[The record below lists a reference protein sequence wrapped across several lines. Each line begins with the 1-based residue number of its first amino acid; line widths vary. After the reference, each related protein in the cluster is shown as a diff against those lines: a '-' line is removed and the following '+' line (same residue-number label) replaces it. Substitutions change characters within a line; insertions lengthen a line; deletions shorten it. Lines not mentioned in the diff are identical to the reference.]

1 LTAFRALCYFEF
13 AAPEGG
19 TASPLKSA
27 LLVLAATR
35 SRVITGFNTD
45 IQHGGVT
52 YHVQTEDKG
61 LETPLI
67 LSLVY
72 VGGAI
77 IASKRTP
84 YEDLLATGFDEKVLT
99 ERLNRQHK
107 LICAAI
113 RAGRVADLKRM
124 GGPASPAEPDG
135 TEGRAVSVK
144 TRTQRKKKSDA
155 EQAATESAREVSENG
170 VGIAGEDGTRRDTSV
185 EQPAAG
191 ASNVND
197 AAPTAEAKG
206 AAGETS
212 AAEETPAPVVPGAA
226 VEAGFPVEAGA
237 PVEAADGGAAREDV
251 FEGSTPSNGA
261 GKGRADEI
269 VILTTL
275 VDEIAALGGVTSYQ
289 PPTFKSEPLE
299 PLPLHEE
306 IPVAQKPVA
315 PPPPATPQPVEQPA
329 PPTPDT
335 TDELYLTL
343 LDDEGDF
350 RAGQLVMVKVH
361 VGRGTYGQRPVA
373 SAQVT
378 VKVLGTTFRP
388 LILTSA
394 TDATGVAVLRAMLP
408 RFTSGRAAIIIRAVD
423 GEDAAEMRRIIHQA

>member
-1 LTAFRALCYFEF
+1 M
-13 AAPEGG
+13 
-19 TASPLKSA
+19 SPLKSA
-27 LLVLAATR
+27 LLVLAASR

-84 YEDLLATGFDEKVLT
+84 YEDLLVTGFDEKVLT

-124 GGPASPAEPDG
+124 GGPVQQEKPVG
-135 TEGRAVSVK
+135 TEGRAASE
-144 TRTQRKKKSDA
+144 RPRAQRRKKTEAAQEASEA
-155 EQAATESAREVSENG
+155 ERADGQEVTSLAGPGREEYPVGESVAEASEE
-170 VGIAGEDGTRRDTSV
+170 AGE
-185 EQPAAG
+185 
-191 ASNVND
+191 
-197 AAPTAEAKG
+197 KG
-206 AAGETS
+206 LR
-212 AAEETPAPVVPGAA
+212 
-226 VEAGFPVEAGA
+226 VEAPAPVEAGA
-237 PVEAADGGAAREDV
+237 ASEVAVGGAARGGVSE
-251 FEGSTPSNGA
+251 ESTPANGA
-261 GKGRADEI
+261 GKSPSDEI

-275 VDEIAALGGVTSYQ
+275 VDEIAALGGTTSYQ

-315 PPPPATPQPVEQPA
+315 PAPPETPQPLEQPA
-329 PPTPDT
+329 PPKPDSA
-335 TDELYLTL
+335 DELYLTL

-350 RAGQLVMVKVH
+350 RAGQLVMIKVH
-361 VGRGTYGQRPVA
+361 VGRGVYGQRPVA
-373 SAQVT
+373 AAQVT

-394 TDATGVAVLRAMLP
+394 TDATGVAVLRALLP

-423 GEDAAEMRRIIHQA
+423 CGDAAEMRRIIHQA

>member
-1 LTAFRALCYFEF
+1 M
-13 AAPEGG
+13 
-19 TASPLKSA
+19 
-27 LLVLAATR
+27 
-35 SRVITGFNTD
+35 ITGFNTD

-113 RAGRVADLKRM
+113 RAGRVAELKRM
-124 GGPASPAEPDG
+124 GGPVQQEKPVEA
-135 TEGRAVSVK
+135 EGRATSER
-144 TRTQRKKKSDA
+144 TRAQRRKKPEA
-155 EQAATESAREVSENG
+155 AQAASEAARADGRDGTSVAEPAREEYPG
-170 VGIAGEDGTRRDTSV
+170 RDAV
-185 EQPAAG
+185 
-191 ASNVND
+191 
-197 AAPTAEAKG
+197 AEASE
-206 AAGETS
+206 AAGEK
-212 AAEETPAPVVPGAA
+212 GAR
-226 VEAGFPVEAGA
+226 VEASATVEAGA
-237 PVEAADGGAAREDV
+237 PVEVADGGATREEV
-251 FEGSTPSNGA
+251 FEESQPANGA
-261 GKGRADEI
+261 GKSLGDEI

-275 VDEIAALGGVTSYQ
+275 VDEIAALGGATSYQ

-315 PPPPATPQPVEQPA
+315 PPPPETPQPLEQPA
-329 PPTPDT
+329 PPTPDS

-350 RAGQLVMVKVH
+350 RAGQLVMIKVH
-361 VGRGTYGQRPVA
+361 VGRGTYGQRAVA
-373 SAQVT
+373 AAQVT

-388 LILTSA
+388 LILTSN
-394 TDATGVAVLRAMLP
+394 TDATGVAVLRALLP

>member
-1 LTAFRALCYFEF
+1 M
-13 AAPEGG
+13 
-19 TASPLKSA
+19 
-27 LLVLAATR
+27 
-35 SRVITGFNTD
+35 ITGFNTD
-45 IQHGGVT
+45 IQHEGVT

-84 YEDLLATGFDEKVLT
+84 YEDILAAGYDEKALT

-124 GGPASPAEPDG
+124 GGPAQTEKPGDA
-135 TEGRAVSVK
+135 EGRPISERGK
-144 TRTQRKKKSDA
+144 TQRKKKADA
-155 EQAATESAREVSENG
+155 TQAD
-170 VGIAGEDGTRRDTSV
+170 AG
-185 EQPAAG
+185 
-191 ASNVND
+191 
-197 AAPTAEAKG
+197 
-206 AAGETS
+206 
-212 AAEETPAPVVPGAA
+212 
-226 VEAGFPVEAGA
+226 PVEAGTT
-237 PVEAADGGAAREDV
+237 VEAADVGATREEMV
-251 FEGSTPSNGA
+251 EEVERVVEEVKPA
-261 GKGRADEI
+261 GEAQKSSGEEAAKSSDDEI
-269 VILTTL
+269 IILTTL

-289 PPTFKSEPLE
+289 PPTFKSEPIE

-306 IPVAQKPVA
+306 IPVAPKPSAPKPAAQPAPA
-315 PPPPATPQPVEQPA
+315 PPQTFEQPA
-329 PPTPDT
+329 PLPQDSA
-335 TDELYLTL
+335 DELYLTL

-350 RAGQLVMVKVH
+350 RAGQLVMIKVH
-361 VGRGTYGQRPVA
+361 VGRGAYGQRAVA
-373 SAQVT
+373 GAQVT

-388 LILTSA
+388 LILAST
-394 TDATGVAVLRAMLP
+394 TDGTGVAVVRALLP

>member
-19 TASPLKSA
+19 TASPLESA

-35 SRVITGFNTD
+35 GRVITGFNTD

-124 GGPASPAEPDG
+124 GGPASPAEAVG

-144 TRTQRKKKSDA
+144 TRAQRKKKSDA

-170 VGIAGEDGTRRDTSV
+170 AGIAGEGGTRRDGSG

-191 ASNVND
+191 ERNVN
-197 AAPTAEAKG
+197 AGTPAAEATG
-206 AAGETS
+206 AAGET
-212 AAEETPAPVVPGAA
+212 GAA
-226 VEAGFPVEAGA
+226 VETPARVAADAPVETGA
-237 PVEAADGGAAREDV
+237 PVEVADGGAARESV
-251 FEGSTPSNGA
+251 FEESKPANGA
-261 GKGRADEI
+261 GKSPADEI

-299 PLPLHEE
+299 PVPLHEE

-315 PPPPATPQPVEQPA
+315 PPPPETPQPLEQPA
-329 PPTPDT
+329 PPTPGS

-361 VGRGTYGQRPVA
+361 VGRGAYGQRSVA
-373 SAQVT
+373 AAQVT

-394 TDATGVAVLRAMLP
+394 TDATGVAVLRALLP

>member
-1 LTAFRALCYFEF
+1 
-13 AAPEGG
+13 
-19 TASPLKSA
+19 
-27 LLVLAATR
+27 
-35 SRVITGFNTD
+35 VITGFNTD

-84 YEDLLATGFDEKVLT
+84 YEDLLAKGFDEKVLT

-124 GGPASPAEPDG
+124 GGPASPAAPDG
-135 TEGRAVSVK
+135 TEVRAVSAK
-144 TRTQRKKKSDA
+144 TRTQRKKRSDA
-155 EQAATESAREVSENG
+155 EQAATESAREGSENG
-170 VGIAGEDGTRRDTSV
+170 AGIPVEGGTRRDSSV
-185 EQPAAG
+185 EQPTAG
-191 ASNVND
+191 ATNVN
-197 AAPTAEAKG
+197 AGTLTAEATG

-212 AAEETPAPVVPGAA
+212 AAVASPAGGAADAPVEEGA
-226 VEAGFPVEAGA
+226 AGA
-237 PVEAADGGAAREDV
+237 PVEVADGGV
-251 FEGSTPSNGA
+251 TPSRVAEESKPANGA
-261 GKGRADEI
+261 GKSPADEI

-315 PPPPATPQPVEQPA
+315 PPPPETPQPLEQPA
-329 PPTPDT
+329 PPTPDS

-361 VGRGTYGQRPVA
+361 VGRGAYGQRSVA
-373 SAQVT
+373 AAQVT

-394 TDATGVAVLRAMLP
+394 TDATGVAVLRALLP